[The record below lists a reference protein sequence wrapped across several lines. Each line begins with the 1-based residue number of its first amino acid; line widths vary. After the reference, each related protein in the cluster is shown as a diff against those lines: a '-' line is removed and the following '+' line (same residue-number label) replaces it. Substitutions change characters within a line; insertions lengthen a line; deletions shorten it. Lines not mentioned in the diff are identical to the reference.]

1 MEPVP
6 SRPES
11 TAGNG
16 RIVDAFRDAMVTAA
30 RHAVIAADASG
41 VAERNGNGA
50 AEHTGNGVAERNGSG
65 VIERYGNGVVERNGT
80 GVIERADSH
89 PSARNGSGVAQPG
102 SSRRERRGD
111 GGGGGGRGRRG
122 DISAIRVSVVVP
134 ALNEALN
141 LRHVLANLPDN
152 IFEVVLV
159 PGHSTDDTEIVA
171 RSLRPDVRVIHQDR
185 SGKGNALACG
195 FAACRGDI
203 IVTLD
208 ADGSADPKEIPA
220 FVGALVAGADFAKG
234 TRAIQGGGSHDMTLL
249 RRLGNRGLTHLAN
262 VLHGTHYS
270 DLCYGYNAFWHACL
284 PALNVDIDG
293 FEVETLLNLRAAK
306 SGLRVAEVAS
316 FELAR
321 IHGRSNLRTFSDG
334 WRVLGTILREWV
346 PKHHR
351 IPHTPPARLEAGRRR
366 AARRSDPGAAA
377 ATHD

>member
-1 MEPVP
+1 MEPLP
-6 SRPES
+6 
-11 TAGNG
+11 TNTDAAAANG
-16 RIVDAFRDAMVTAA
+16 QLLQSFREDTVTAA
-30 RHAVIAADASG
+30 RHSVI
-41 VAERNGNGA
+41 
-50 AEHTGNGVAERNGSG
+50 ERNGSRAHDRRASDAEEQG
-65 VIERYGNGVVERNGT
+65 EERRNR
-80 GVIERADSH
+80 RAD
-89 PSARNGSGVAQPG
+89 G
-102 SSRRERRGD
+102 
-111 GGGGGGRGRRG
+111 GRRG
-122 DISAIRVSVVVP
+122 NISAIEVSVVIP

-152 IFEVVLV
+152 VFEVVLV
-159 PGHSTDDTEIVA
+159 PGHSIDDTVEVA
-171 RSLRPDVRVIHQDR
+171 RRLRPDVRVVHQTR

-220 FVGALVAGADFAKG
+220 FVGALLSGADFAKG

-262 VLHGTHYS
+262 ILHGTHYT

-284 PALNVDIDG
+284 PALNVDVDG

-321 IHGRSNLRTFSDG
+321 IHGQSNLRTFSDG

-351 IPHTPPARLEAGRRR
+351 VPHTPPTRLAAGRRHG
-366 AARRSDPGAAA
+366 ARRADAAGASAGREQHVVASDERPGVALAEQAAGA
-377 ATHD
+377 VHEHRASL